1 MLKVNLNMYNRLKFA
16 LHRLQNDI
24 MQIFRN
30 KREHNLIRSI
40 GKVYRP
46 FTVGDKVG
54 LVVECLP
61 AGFKSLKL
69 FPRFRGPFTVTK
81 VMGEGKVLY
90 LDDPFGQ
97 PLPVPISCYRVK
109 SWLERSDMKEIM
121 GDDDG
126 SKESDGI
133 GSKGLT
139 RKLNVTKKSKVTPT
153 LTHVPDK
160 TCTRSRSVTR

>member
-1 MLKVNLNMYNRLKFA
+1 MFF
-16 LHRLQNDI
+16 H
-24 MQIFRN
+24 
-30 KREHNLIRSI
+30 
-40 GKVYRP
+40 
-46 FTVGDKVG
+46 
-54 LVVECLP
+54 
-61 AGFKSLKL
+61 
-69 FPRFRGPFTVTK
+69 
-81 VMGEGKVLY
+81 

-97 PLPVPISCYRVK
+97 PLPVPILRYRVK

-133 GSKGLT
+133 GYKGLT

-160 TCTRSRSVTR
+160 TYAFSRTCYPIKCRKCPTLSRKCPINV